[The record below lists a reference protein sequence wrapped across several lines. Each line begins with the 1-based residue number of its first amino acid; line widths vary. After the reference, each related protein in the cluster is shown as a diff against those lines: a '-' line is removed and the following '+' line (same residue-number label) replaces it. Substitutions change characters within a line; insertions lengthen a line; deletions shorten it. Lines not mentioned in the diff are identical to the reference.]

1 MHDTTPA
8 VHSITTLRVVARRA
22 FSCESAQETSDGKL
36 NVHPPL
42 ETAMSFSQKESIGS
56 QWRID
61 WSSGWE
67 TVRRND
73 SRSSNMNLTKKVKQN
88 EVPNS

>member
-1 MHDTTPA
+1 M
-8 VHSITTLRVVARRA
+8 TLPQQFTALPHRVVARRA

-67 TVRRND
+67 TMRRND